1 VVISL
6 SSIRASELSGKMEE
20 IQRKIKLLKEKVEY
34 KVRQFQMEMDS
45 SQTQLG
51 ENMVSE
57 VIELQA
63 ELTALEQEF
72 QEVQEFQEQIHRR
85 RK

>member
-1 VVISL
+1 
-6 SSIRASELSGKMEE
+6 
-20 IQRKIKLLKEKVEY
+20 LKEKVEY

-45 SQTQLG
+45 AQTQLG

-57 VIELQA
+57 VRELQA
-63 ELTALEQEF
+63 ELTALEHEF

>member
-1 VVISL
+1 
-6 SSIRASELSGKMEE
+6 MEE

>member
-1 VVISL
+1 
-6 SSIRASELSGKMEE
+6 
-20 IQRKIKLLKEKVEY
+20 LKEKVEY

>member
-20 IQRKIKLLKEKVEY
+20 IRRKIKLLKEKVEY

-51 ENMVSE
+51 ENMVYE
-57 VIELQA
+57 VRELQA

>member
-51 ENMVSE
+51 ENMVTE

>member
-20 IQRKIKLLKEKVEY
+20 IRRKIKLLKEKVEY

>member
-1 VVISL
+1 
-6 SSIRASELSGKMEE
+6 MEE
-20 IQRKIKLLKEKVEY
+20 IRRKIKLLKEKVEY

-51 ENMVSE
+51 ENMVYE
-57 VIELQA
+57 VRELQA